1 MQMIHLYPGSL
12 LTFSFKSPWK
22 TSPQSSSTEILY
34 PGLYL
39 TQSVAS
45 GSGFY
50 LMPHPLPHLM
60 GNPPGWSDDSIGFSD
75 RLQITDYRLQ
85 ITNYKL
91 QITNYKLQITD
102 YRLQIM
108 DYGVE
113 CGMSSTDV
121 CSKITSCTQYHSIHY
136 ITSCTLFKCP
146 FHCTAHGYCAGHN
159 KVFSNHKTFMVY
171 LGFRLPK
178 WAVITVKSCTSL
190 LCFALV

>member
-1 MQMIHLYPGSL
+1 MIHLYPGSL
-12 LTFSFKSPWK
+12 LTFSLKSPWK

-85 ITNYKL
+85 I
-91 QITNYKLQITD
+91 
-102 YRLQIM
+102 M

-136 ITSCTLFKCP
+136 ITSCTLFKCS

-178 WAVITVKSCTSL
+178 WAVIPVKSCTSL
-190 LCFALV
+190 LCFALVWCPLTVECITQQCTW

>member
-1 MQMIHLYPGSL
+1 
-12 LTFSFKSPWK
+12 
-22 TSPQSSSTEILY
+22 
-34 PGLYL
+34 
-39 TQSVAS
+39 
-45 GSGFY
+45 
-50 LMPHPLPHLM
+50 MPHPLPHLM

-75 RLQITDYRLQ
+75 RLQITDYRLQITDYKLQ

>member
-1 MQMIHLYPGSL
+1 MIHLYPGSL
-12 LTFSFKSPWK
+12 LTFSLKSPWK

-50 LMPHPLPHLM
+50 LMPHPLPHL
-60 GNPPGWSDDSIGFSD
+60 
-75 RLQITDYRLQ
+75 
-85 ITNYKL
+85 
-91 QITNYKLQITD
+91 
-102 YRLQIM
+102 IM
-108 DYGVE
+108 DYGLWIMEWNVE
-113 CGMSSTDV
+113 CGMSSMDV

-146 FHCTAHGYCAGHN
+146 LHCTAHGYCAGHN

-190 LCFALV
+190 LCFALVWCPLTVECITQQCTW